1 MGLMFAAV
9 VLSHVN
15 RFCMKEA
22 FLQGGISSF
31 EGIFFRCF
39 FILVFNLLYAAIFR
53 VNIVGIPTAQWKWVT
68 TRALAGFIGG
78 NLSYLALN
86 SLDYSMA
93 VVLEFTN
100 PIFVGIFAAIL
111 LKEKITKFDYLAL
124 VMAFVGVLIYANP
137 QWVGGEAEATTLN
150 ANATIHTLLGGIIV
164 AVGASVSV
172 AVGSVALR

>member
-1 MGLMFAAV
+1 MAIMFAAV
-9 VLSHVN
+9 LLSHVN

-22 FLQGGISSF
+22 FLVGGISSF
-31 EGIFFRCF
+31 EGVFFRCF
-39 FILVFNLLYAAIFR
+39 FILVANSLYAAIFK
-53 VNIVGIPTAQWKWVT
+53 VNLVGIPKTQWKWVA
-68 TRALAGFIGG
+68 TRAFAGFVAG
-78 NLSYLALN
+78 NLSYLALK

-124 VMAFVGVLIYANP
+124 IMAFVGVLFYANP
-137 QWVGGEAEATTLN
+137 QWMGGQPNPTTLN
-150 ANATIHTLLGGIIV
+150 ANSTVHTLLAGIII
-164 AVGASVSV
+164 AVGASITV